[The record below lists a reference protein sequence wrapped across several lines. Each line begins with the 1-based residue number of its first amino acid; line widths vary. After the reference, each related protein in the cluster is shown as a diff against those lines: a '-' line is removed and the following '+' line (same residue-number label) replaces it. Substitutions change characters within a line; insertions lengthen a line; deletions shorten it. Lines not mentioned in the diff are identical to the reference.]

1 MSLSFPTMASIRF
14 GYGFRPGEAPPES
27 KDDLIGQLRKG
38 AAATPDFPLGGPDM
52 RHRGILNLEA
62 QLKQIRQDAKTI
74 TDDTTRRDIRKGIQQ
89 LAQQQFQHD
98 ASLRLMQAV
107 LSPNGFYERL
117 ATFWTDHFST
127 SANKSLPMR
136 LIVPL
141 YEAEAIRPFI
151 SGRFGDLLRSATA
164 HPAMLIYL
172 DQADSLG
179 PDSAGGMKR
188 NKGLNENLGREL
200 LELHT
205 LGAGSGYTQAD
216 VTAAA
221 MVLTG
226 LTINRQDMDIAFRP
240 NISEPGS
247 HDVLGVSYGGRRR
260 SRDDY
265 LDMLDDLAVHPKTAA
280 HISRKLAV
288 HFVSDQPDEEMVSA
302 MAEAWKKTDGDLTAV
317 YTAMLDHPAAWRDEG
332 AKARQP
338 FDYIVAGLRALNT
351 GPGVG
356 SVGGFLAANQA
367 GTDDSDMAA
376 ESPAMPAPQTA
387 KPSDMTAPINDDATA
402 MAPTNP
408 GSEVRAKRRKA
419 FQTAR
424 ALGQGALRRMGQPTW
439 LPPSP
444 AGFEEGFSAWI
455 TGSQLAERLAW
466 ARRASAQFGQ
476 DEDPRE
482 FLKSTLADAA
492 RDETIRVV
500 SQAPNK
506 ISGLTLVLASPEFN
520 RR

>member
-1 MSLSFPTMASIRF
+1 MSLSFPTMAAIRF
-14 GYGFRPGEAPPES
+14 GYGFRPGEAPPDS
-27 KDDLIGQLRKG
+27 KDDLIGQLRMG
-38 AAATPDFPLGGPDM
+38 VAATPDFPLGGPDM
-52 RHRGILNLEA
+52 RRQAILSLQA
-62 QLKQIRQDAKTI
+62 QLKQIRQDAKTV
-74 TDDTTRRDIRKGIQQ
+74 TDDTTQRDMRKGVQRQ
-89 LAQQQFQHD
+89 AQQQFQHD
-98 ASLRLMQAV
+98 ANLRLMQAV
-107 LSPNGFYERL
+107 LSPYGFYERL
-117 ATFWTDHFST
+117 STFWTDHFST

-151 SGRFGDLLRSATA
+151 SGRFGDLLRNATA

-179 PDSAGGMKR
+179 PDSPGGMKR

-205 LGAGSGYTQAD
+205 LGAGSGYSQAD

-226 LTINRQDMDIAFRP
+226 LTIDRKDMDIAFRP
-240 NISEPGS
+240 NISEPGT
-247 HDVLGVSYGGRRR
+247 HEVLGIGYGGRRR

-265 LDMLDDLAVHPKTAA
+265 LDMLDDLALHPKTAA

-288 HFVSDQPDEEMVSA
+288 HFIADQPDEGMVSE

-338 FDYIVAGLRALNT
+338 FDYIVTGLRALNA
-351 GPGVG
+351 GPVNGVVG
-356 SVGGFLAANQA
+356 SFLAANQQ
-367 GTDDSDMAA
+367 GTDEGDMAA
-376 ESPAMPAPQTA
+376 NTPGMAGSPVTTEPAGEARET
-387 KPSDMTAPINDDATA
+387 
-402 MAPTNP
+402 
-408 GSEVRAKRRKA
+408 RLKA
-419 FQTAR
+419 FRTAR

-466 ARRASAQFGQ
+466 ARRAAAQFGR

>member
-1 MSLSFPTMASIRF
+1 MSLSFPTMAAIRF
-14 GYGFRPGEAPPES
+14 GYGLRPGEAPPQS
-27 KDDLIGQLRKG
+27 KDELIGQIAEG
-38 AAATPDFPLGGPDM
+38 VAATPDFPLGGPDM
-52 RHRGILNLEA
+52 RHQAILSLQA
-62 QLKQIRQDAKTI
+62 QLKQIRQDAKTV
-74 TDDTTRRDIRKGIQQ
+74 TDDTTQREMRKGVQQ
-89 LAQQQFQHD
+89 QVQQQFQHD
-98 ASLRLMQAV
+98 ANLRLMQAV
-107 LSPNGFYERL
+107 LSPYGFYERL
-117 ATFWTDHFST
+117 STFWTDHFST

-151 SGRFGDLLRSATA
+151 SGRFGDLLRNATA

-179 PDSAGGMKR
+179 PDSAGGIKR

-205 LGAGSGYTQAD
+205 LGAGSGYSQAD

-226 LTINRQDMDIAFRP
+226 LTIDRKEMDIAFRP
-240 NISEPGS
+240 NISEPGA
-247 HDVLGVSYGGRRR
+247 HEVLGIGYGGRRR

-288 HFVSDQPDEEMVSA
+288 HFIADQPDEGVVSD

-338 FDYIVAGLRALNT
+338 FDYVVTGLRALNA
-351 GPGVG
+351 GPVNGVVG
-356 SVGGFLAANQA
+356 SFLAANQQ
-367 GTDDSDMAA
+367 GTDEGDMAA
-376 ESPAMPAPQTA
+376 NTPGMAGSPVPTDPAGEA
-387 KPSDMTAPINDDATA
+387 R
-402 MAPTNP
+402 
-408 GSEVRAKRRKA
+408 EKRLKA
-419 FQTAR
+419 FRTAR

-455 TGSQLAERLAW
+455 TGSQLSERLAW
-466 ARRASAQFGQ
+466 ARRAAAQFGR

>member
-1 MSLSFPTMASIRF
+1 MSLSFPTMAAIRF
-14 GYGFRPGEAPPES
+14 GYGFRPGEAPPSS

-38 AAATPDFPLGGPDM
+38 VAATPDFPLGGPDM
-52 RHRGILNLEA
+52 RRQAILSLQA
-62 QLKQIRQDAKTI
+62 QLKQIRQDAKTV
-74 TDDTTRRDIRKGIQQ
+74 TDDTTQREMRKGVQRQ
-89 LAQQQFQHD
+89 VQQQFQHD
-98 ASLRLMQAV
+98 ANLRLMQAV
-107 LSPNGFYERL
+107 LSPYGFYERL
-117 ATFWTDHFST
+117 STFWTDHFST

-151 SGRFGDLLRSATA
+151 SGRFGDLLRNATA

-205 LGAGSGYTQAD
+205 LGAGSGYSQAD

-226 LTINRQDMDIAFRP
+226 LTIDRKEMDIAFRP
-240 NISEPGS
+240 NISEPGA
-247 HDVLGVSYGGRRR
+247 HEVLGVSYGGRRR

-265 LDMLDDLAVHPKTAA
+265 LDMLDDLALHPKTAA

-288 HFVSDQPDEEMVSA
+288 HFIADQPDEGMVSD

-338 FDYIVAGLRALNT
+338 FDYIVTGLRALNA
-351 GPGVG
+351 GPVNGVVG
-356 SVGGFLAANQA
+356 SFLAANQQ
-367 GTDDSDMAA
+367 GTDEGDMAA
-376 ESPAMPAPQTA
+376 NTPGMAGSPVPTDPAGEA
-387 KPSDMTAPINDDATA
+387 R
-402 MAPTNP
+402 
-408 GSEVRAKRRKA
+408 EKRLKA
-419 FQTAR
+419 FRTAR

-466 ARRASAQFGQ
+466 ARRAAAQFGR

>member
-1 MSLSFPTMASIRF
+1 MSLSFPTMAAIRF
-14 GYGFRPGEAPPES
+14 GYGFRPGEAPPSS
-27 KDDLIGQLRKG
+27 KDELIDQLRKG
-38 AAATPDFPLGGPDM
+38 AAATPDFPLGGPNM
-52 RHRGILNLEA
+52 RHQAILSLQE
-62 QLKQIRQDAKTI
+62 QLQQIRQDAKTV
-74 TDDTTRRDIRKGIQQ
+74 TDDTTQREMRKGVQRQ
-89 LAQQQFQHD
+89 AQQQFQHD
-98 ASLRLMQAV
+98 ANLRLIQAV
-107 LSPNGFYERL
+107 LSPYGFYERL
-117 ATFWTDHFST
+117 STFWTNHFST

-151 SGRFGDLLRSATA
+151 SGTFGDLLRNATA

-179 PDSAGGMKR
+179 PDSAGGIKR

-205 LGAGSGYTQAD
+205 LGAGSGYSQAD

-226 LTINRQDMDIAFRP
+226 LTIDRKEMDIAFRP
-240 NISEPGS
+240 NISEPGT
-247 HDVLGVSYGGRRR
+247 HEVLGVSYGGRRR

-265 LDMLDDLAVHPKTAA
+265 LDMLDDLALHPKTAA

-288 HFVSDQPDEEMVSA
+288 HFIADQPDEGMVSD

-338 FDYIVAGLRALNT
+338 FDYVVTGLRALNA
-351 GPGVG
+351 GPVNGVVG
-356 SVGGFLAANQA
+356 SFLAANQQ
-367 GTDDSDMAA
+367 GTDEGDMAA
-376 ESPAMPAPQTA
+376 NTPGMAGSPVTTDPAGEA
-387 KPSDMTAPINDDATA
+387 R
-402 MAPTNP
+402 
-408 GSEVRAKRRKA
+408 EKRLKA

-466 ARRASAQFGQ
+466 ARRAAAQFGR

>member
-1 MSLSFPTMASIRF
+1 MSLSFPTMAAIRF
-14 GYGFRPGEAPPES
+14 GYGFRPGEAPPDS
-27 KDDLIGQLRKG
+27 KDELIGQLRKG

-52 RHRGILNLEA
+52 RHQAILSLQA
-62 QLKQIRQDAKTI
+62 QLQQIRQDAKTV
-74 TDDTTRRDIRKGIQQ
+74 TDDTTQREMRKGVQRQ
-89 LAQQQFQHD
+89 AQQQFQHD
-98 ASLRLMQAV
+98 ANLRLMQAV
-107 LSPNGFYERL
+107 LSPYGFYERL

-151 SGRFGDLLRSATA
+151 SGKFGDLLRSATA

-179 PDSAGGMKR
+179 PDSAGGIKR

-226 LTINRQDMDIAFRP
+226 LTIDRKEMDIAFRP
-240 NISEPGS
+240 NISEPGA
-247 HDVLGVSYGGRRR
+247 HEVLGVSYGGRRR

-265 LDMLDDLAVHPKTAA
+265 LDMLDDLALHPKTAA

-288 HFVSDQPDEEMVSA
+288 HFIADQPDEGMVSD

-317 YTAMLDHPAAWRDEG
+317 YTAMLDHPAAWRGEG

-338 FDYIVAGLRALNT
+338 FDYVVTGLRALNA
-351 GPGVG
+351 GPVNGVVG
-356 SVGGFLAANQA
+356 SFLAANQQ
-367 GTDDSDMAA
+367 GTDEGDMAA
-376 ESPAMPAPQTA
+376 NTPGMAGSPVPTDPAGEA
-387 KPSDMTAPINDDATA
+387 R
-402 MAPTNP
+402 
-408 GSEVRAKRRKA
+408 EKRLKA

-424 ALGQGALRRMGQPTW
+424 ALGQGALRRMGQPIW

-466 ARRASAQFGQ
+466 ARRAAAQFGR

>member
-1 MSLSFPTMASIRF
+1 MSLSFPTMAAIRF
-14 GYGFRPGEAPPES
+14 GYGFRPGEAPPS
-27 KDDLIGQLRKG
+27 SRDDLIGQLRKG
-38 AAATPDFPLGGPDM
+38 AAATPDFPLRGPDT
-52 RHRGILNLEA
+52 RHQAILSLQA
-62 QLKQIRQDAKTI
+62 QLQQIRQDAKTV
-74 TDDTTRRDIRKGIQQ
+74 TDDATQREMRKGVQRQ
-89 LAQQQFQHD
+89 VQQQFQHD
-98 ASLRLMQAV
+98 ANLRLMQAV
-107 LSPNGFYERL
+107 LSPYGFYERL
-117 ATFWTDHFST
+117 STFWTDHFST

-151 SGRFGDLLRSATA
+151 SGKFGDLLRSATA

-172 DQADSLG
+172 DQADLLG

-216 VTAAA
+216 VTSAA

-226 LTINRQDMDIAFRP
+226 LTIDRKEMHIAFRP
-240 NISEPGS
+240 NISEPGA
-247 HDVLGVSYGGRRR
+247 HEVLGVSYGGRRR

-265 LDMLDDLAVHPKTAA
+265 LDMLDDLALHPKTAA

-288 HFVSDQPDEEMVSA
+288 HFIADQPDEGMVSD

-317 YTAMLDHPAAWRDEG
+317 YTAMLDDPAAWRDEG

-338 FDYIVAGLRALNT
+338 FDYVVTGLRALNA
-351 GPGVG
+351 GPINGIVG
-356 SVGGFLAANQA
+356 SFLAANQQ
-367 GTDDSDMAA
+367 GTDEGDMAA
-376 ESPAMPAPQTA
+376 NTPGMAGSPVPTDPAGEA
-387 KPSDMTAPINDDATA
+387 R
-402 MAPTNP
+402 
-408 GSEVRAKRRKA
+408 EKRLKA
-419 FQTAR
+419 FRTAR
-424 ALGQGALRRMGQPTW
+424 ALGQDALRRMGQPTW

-466 ARRASAQFGQ
+466 ARRAAAQFGR

>member
-1 MSLSFPTMASIRF
+1 MSLSFPTMATIRF
-14 GYGFRPGEAPPES
+14 GYGFRPGEAPPS
-27 KDDLIGQLRKG
+27 SRDDLIGHLRKG
-38 AAATPDFPLGGPDM
+38 AAATPDFPLGGPDT
-52 RHRGILNLEA
+52 RHQAILSLQA
-62 QLKQIRQDAKTI
+62 QLQQIRQDAKTV
-74 TDDTTRRDIRKGIQQ
+74 TDDATQREMRKGVQRQ
-89 LAQQQFQHD
+89 VQQQFQHD
-98 ASLRLMQAV
+98 ANLRLIQAV
-107 LSPNGFYERL
+107 LSPYGFYERL
-117 ATFWTDHFST
+117 STFWTDHFST

-151 SGRFGDLLRSATA
+151 SGKFGDLLRSATA

-179 PDSAGGMKR
+179 PDSAGGIKR

-226 LTINRQDMDIAFRP
+226 LTIDRKEMDIAFRP
-240 NISEPGS
+240 NISEPGA
-247 HDVLGVSYGGRRR
+247 HEVLGVSYGGRRR

-265 LDMLDDLAVHPKTAA
+265 LDLLDDLALHPKTAA

-288 HFVSDQPDEEMVSA
+288 HFIADQPDEGMVSD

-338 FDYIVAGLRALNT
+338 FDYVVTGLRALNA
-351 GPGVG
+351 GPVNGIVG
-356 SVGGFLAANQA
+356 SFLAANQQ
-367 GTDDSDMAA
+367 GTDEGDMAA
-376 ESPAMPAPQTA
+376 NTPGMAGSPVPTDPAGEA
-387 KPSDMTAPINDDATA
+387 R
-402 MAPTNP
+402 
-408 GSEVRAKRRKA
+408 EKRLKA
-419 FQTAR
+419 FRTAR
-424 ALGQGALRRMGQPTW
+424 ALGQDALRRMGQPTW

-466 ARRASAQFGQ
+466 ARRAAAQFGR

>member
-1 MSLSFPTMASIRF
+1 MSLSFPTMAAIRF
-14 GYGFRPGEAPPES
+14 GYGFRPGEAPPSS
-27 KDDLIGQLRKG
+27 KDDLIGQLRMG

-52 RHRGILNLEA
+52 RHQAILSLQE
-62 QLKQIRQDAKTI
+62 QLQQIRQDAKTV
-74 TDDTTRRDIRKGIQQ
+74 TDDTTQREMRKGVQQ
-89 LAQQQFQHD
+89 QVQQQFQHD
-98 ASLRLMQAV
+98 ANLRLMQAV
-107 LSPNGFYERL
+107 LSPYGFYERL
-117 ATFWTDHFST
+117 STFWTDHFST

-151 SGRFGDLLRSATA
+151 SGTFGDLLRNATA

-179 PDSAGGMKR
+179 PDSAGGIKR

-205 LGAGSGYTQAD
+205 LGAGSGYSQAD

-226 LTINRQDMDIAFRP
+226 LTIDRKEMDIAFRP
-240 NISEPGS
+240 NISEPGT
-247 HDVLGVSYGGRRR
+247 HEVLGVSYGGRRR

-265 LDMLDDLAVHPKTAA
+265 LDMLDDLALHPKTAA

-288 HFVSDQPDEEMVSA
+288 HFIADQPDEGMVSE

-338 FDYIVAGLRALNT
+338 FDYVVTGLRALNA
-351 GPGVG
+351 GPVNGVVG
-356 SVGGFLAANQA
+356 SFLAANQQ
-367 GTDDSDMAA
+367 GTDEGDMAA
-376 ESPAMPAPQTA
+376 NTPGMAGSPVTTDPAGEA
-387 KPSDMTAPINDDATA
+387 R
-402 MAPTNP
+402 
-408 GSEVRAKRRKA
+408 EKRLKA

-466 ARRASAQFGQ
+466 ARRAAAQFGR

>member
-1 MSLSFPTMASIRF
+1 MSLSFPTMAAIRF
-14 GYGFRPGEAPPES
+14 GYGFRPGEAPPSS
-27 KDDLIGQLRKG
+27 KDELIDQLRKG
-38 AAATPDFPLGGPDM
+38 AAATPDFPLGGPNM
-52 RHRGILNLEA
+52 RHQAILSLQE
-62 QLKQIRQDAKTI
+62 QLQQIRQDAKTV
-74 TDDTTRRDIRKGIQQ
+74 TDDTTQREMRKGVQQ
-89 LAQQQFQHD
+89 QVQQQFQHD
-98 ASLRLMQAV
+98 ANLRLMQAV
-107 LSPNGFYERL
+107 LSPYGFYERL
-117 ATFWTDHFST
+117 STFWTDHFST

-151 SGRFGDLLRSATA
+151 SGTFGDLLRNATA

-179 PDSAGGMKR
+179 PDSAGGIKR

-205 LGAGSGYTQAD
+205 LGAGSGYSQAD

-226 LTINRQDMDIAFRP
+226 LTIDRKEMDIAFRP
-240 NISEPGS
+240 NISEPGT
-247 HDVLGVSYGGRRR
+247 HEVLGVSYGGRRR

-265 LDMLDDLAVHPKTAA
+265 LDMLDDLALHPKTAA

-288 HFVSDQPDEEMVSA
+288 HFIADQPDEGMVSD

-338 FDYIVAGLRALNT
+338 FDYVVTGLRALNA
-351 GPGVG
+351 GPVNGVVG
-356 SVGGFLAANQA
+356 SFLAANQQ
-367 GTDDSDMAA
+367 GTDEGDMAA
-376 ESPAMPAPQTA
+376 NTPGMAGSPVTTDPAGEA
-387 KPSDMTAPINDDATA
+387 R
-402 MAPTNP
+402 
-408 GSEVRAKRRKA
+408 EKRLKA

-466 ARRASAQFGQ
+466 ARRAAAQFGR

>member
-1 MSLSFPTMASIRF
+1 MSLSFPTMAAIRF
-14 GYGFRPGEAPPES
+14 GYGFRPGEAPPDS
-27 KDDLIGQLRKG
+27 KDELIGQLRKG
-38 AAATPDFPLGGPDM
+38 AAATPDFPLGGPDT
-52 RHRGILNLEA
+52 RHQAILSLQA
-62 QLKQIRQDAKTI
+62 QLQQIRQDAKTV
-74 TDDTTRRDIRKGIQQ
+74 TDDATQREMRKGVQRQ
-89 LAQQQFQHD
+89 VQQQFQHD
-98 ASLRLMQAV
+98 ANLRLIQAV
-107 LSPNGFYERL
+107 LSPYGFYERL
-117 ATFWTDHFST
+117 STFWTDHFST

-151 SGRFGDLLRSATA
+151 SGKFGDLLRSATA

-179 PDSAGGMKR
+179 PDSAGGIKR

-226 LTINRQDMDIAFRP
+226 LTIDRKEMDIAFRP
-240 NISEPGS
+240 NISEPGA
-247 HDVLGVSYGGRRR
+247 HEVLGVSYGGRRR

-265 LDMLDDLAVHPKTAA
+265 LDLLDDLALHPKTAA

-288 HFVSDQPDEEMVSA
+288 HFIADQPDEGMVSD

-338 FDYIVAGLRALNT
+338 FDYVVTGLRALNA
-351 GPGVG
+351 GPVNGIVG
-356 SVGGFLAANQA
+356 SFLAANQQ
-367 GTDDSDMAA
+367 GTDEGDMAA
-376 ESPAMPAPQTA
+376 NTPGMAGSPVPTDPAGEA
-387 KPSDMTAPINDDATA
+387 R
-402 MAPTNP
+402 
-408 GSEVRAKRRKA
+408 EKRLKA
-419 FQTAR
+419 FRTAR
-424 ALGQGALRRMGQPTW
+424 ALGQDALRRMGQPTW

-466 ARRASAQFGQ
+466 ARRAAAQFGR

>member
-1 MSLSFPTMASIRF
+1 MSLSFPTMAAIRF
-14 GYGFRPGEAPPES
+14 GYGFRPGEAPPSS
-27 KDDLIGQLRKG
+27 KDDLIGQLRMG
-38 AAATPDFPLGGPDM
+38 AAATPDFPLGGLDM
-52 RHRGILNLEA
+52 RHQAILSLQE
-62 QLKQIRQDAKTI
+62 QLKQIRQDAKTV
-74 TDDTTRRDIRKGIQQ
+74 TDDTTQREMRKGVQRQ
-89 LAQQQFQHD
+89 AQQQFQHD
-98 ASLRLMQAV
+98 ANLRLMQAV
-107 LSPNGFYERL
+107 LSPYGFYERL
-117 ATFWTDHFST
+117 STFWTDHFST

-151 SGRFGDLLRSATA
+151 SGRFGDLLRNATA

-205 LGAGSGYTQAD
+205 LGAGSGYSQAD

-226 LTINRQDMDIAFRP
+226 LTIDRKEMDIAFRP
-240 NISEPGS
+240 NISEPGA
-247 HDVLGVSYGGRRR
+247 HEVLGVSYGGRRR

-288 HFVSDQPDEEMVSA
+288 HFIADQPDEGVVSD

-338 FDYIVAGLRALNT
+338 FDYVVTGLRALNA
-351 GPGVG
+351 GPVNGVVG
-356 SVGGFLAANQA
+356 SFLAANQQ
-367 GTDDSDMAA
+367 GTDEGDMAA
-376 ESPAMPAPQTA
+376 NTPGMAGSPVPTDPAGEA
-387 KPSDMTAPINDDATA
+387 R
-402 MAPTNP
+402 
-408 GSEVRAKRRKA
+408 EKRLKA
-419 FQTAR
+419 FRTAR

-455 TGSQLAERLAW
+455 TGSQLSERLAW
-466 ARRASAQFGQ
+466 ARRAAAQFGR

>member
-1 MSLSFPTMASIRF
+1 MSLSFPTMATIRF
-14 GYGFRPGEAPPES
+14 GYGFRPGEAPPS
-27 KDDLIGQLRKG
+27 SRDDLIGQLRKG
-38 AAATPDFPLGGPDM
+38 AAATPDFPLGGPDT
-52 RHRGILNLEA
+52 RHQAILSLQA
-62 QLKQIRQDAKTI
+62 QLQQIRQDAKTV
-74 TDDTTRRDIRKGIQQ
+74 TDDATQREMRKGVQRQ
-89 LAQQQFQHD
+89 VQQQFQHD
-98 ASLRLMQAV
+98 ANLRLIQAV
-107 LSPNGFYERL
+107 LSPYGFYERL
-117 ATFWTDHFST
+117 STFWTDHFST

-151 SGRFGDLLRSATA
+151 SGKFGDLLRSATA

-179 PDSAGGMKR
+179 PDSAGGIKR

-226 LTINRQDMDIAFRP
+226 LTIDRKEMDIAFRP
-240 NISEPGS
+240 NISEPGA
-247 HDVLGVSYGGRRR
+247 HEVLGVSYGGRRR

-265 LDMLDDLAVHPKTAA
+265 LDLLDDLALHPKTAA

-288 HFVSDQPDEEMVSA
+288 HFIADQPDEGMVSD

-338 FDYIVAGLRALNT
+338 FDYVVTGLRALNA
-351 GPGVG
+351 GPVNGIVG
-356 SVGGFLAANQA
+356 SFLAANQQ
-367 GTDDSDMAA
+367 GTDEGDMAA
-376 ESPAMPAPQTA
+376 NTPGMAGSPVPTDPAGEA
-387 KPSDMTAPINDDATA
+387 R
-402 MAPTNP
+402 
-408 GSEVRAKRRKA
+408 EKRLKA
-419 FQTAR
+419 FRTAR
-424 ALGQGALRRMGQPTW
+424 ALGQDALRRMGQPTW

-466 ARRASAQFGQ
+466 ARRAAAQFGR

>member
-1 MSLSFPTMASIRF
+1 MSLSFPTMAAIRF
-14 GYGFRPGEAPPES
+14 GYGFRPGEVPPGS
-27 KDDLIGQLRKG
+27 KDELIGQLRKG
-38 AAATPDFPLGGPDM
+38 VAAMPDFPLGGPDM
-52 RHRGILNLEA
+52 RHQAILSLQE
-62 QLKQIRQDAKTI
+62 QLKQIRQDAKTV
-74 TDDTTRRDIRKGIQQ
+74 TDDTTQREMRKGVQRQ
-89 LAQQQFQHD
+89 AQQQFQHD
-98 ASLRLMQAV
+98 ANLRLMQAV
-107 LSPNGFYERL
+107 LSPYGFYERL

-141 YEAEAIRPFI
+141 YEAEAIRPFL
-151 SGRFGDLLRSATA
+151 SGKFGDLLRNATV

-205 LGAGSGYTQAD
+205 LGAGSGYSQAD

-226 LTINRQDMDIAFRP
+226 LTIDRKEMDIAFRP
-240 NISEPGS
+240 NISEPGT
-247 HDVLGVSYGGRRR
+247 HEVLGVSYGGRRR

-265 LDMLDDLAVHPKTAA
+265 LDMLDDLALHPKTAA
-280 HISRKLAV
+280 HISLKLAV
-288 HFVSDQPDEEMVSA
+288 HFVSDQPDEGMVSD
-302 MAEAWKKTDGDLTAV
+302 MAETWKKTDGDLTAV

-338 FDYIVAGLRALNT
+338 FDYIVTGLRALNA
-351 GPGVG
+351 GPVNGVVG
-356 SVGGFLAANQA
+356 SFLAANQQ
-367 GTDDSDMAA
+367 GTDEGDMAA
-376 ESPAMPAPQTA
+376 NTPGMAGSPVTTDPAGEA
-387 KPSDMTAPINDDATA
+387 R
-402 MAPTNP
+402 
-408 GSEVRAKRRKA
+408 EKRLKA

-444 AGFEEGFSAWI
+444 AGFEESFSAWI

-466 ARRASAQFGQ
+466 ARRAAAQFGR